1 MIRFK
6 TSDRINTFSLYSFL
20 IDLLHKLDL
29 QIKIYNPMNFCK
41 NFFKLEDK
49 YYYFILDVSEG
60 RFDYSDLK
68 G

>member
-20 IDLLHKLDL
+20 IDLLHNLDL
-29 QIKIYNPMNFCK
+29 QIKINNPMNFSK

-49 YYYFILDVSEG
+49 YYYSILDVSEG